1 MPPVQCGDT
10 SGSGLFKHSPLL
22 LEDSTRLLLLLPA
35 KDPKDPIECQLI
47 EVPLGATNESPE
59 REYEALSYVW
69 GARSGSCPI
78 ICHGKSLLV
87 TENCLAALIRLRQP
101 SVTRTLWI
109 DTICIDQSED
119 ETSIRERNIQVAKM
133 GQIYAEAE
141 RVVVWLGA
149 GSKPAWTAL
158 ERLRKHGVI
167 DKTLSKGSEGDIPHR
182 PLSGFKDLARFPR
195 EFGHG
200 INEVIQ
206 NLSFEAKIPFQGK
219 IASQSD
225 WKQALTSRS
234 KVIWR
239 KVFRS

>member
-1 MPPVQCGDT
+1 MSSVQSDDT
-10 SGSGLFKHSPLL
+10 SESELFKHSPLL

-47 EVPLGATNESPE
+47 EVPLGATDESPN
-59 REYEALSYVW
+59 RKYEALSYVW

-78 ICHGKSLLV
+78 MCHGKSLLV

-101 SVTRTLWI
+101 SVTRKLWI

-119 ETSIRERNIQVAKM
+119 ETSIQERNIQVAKM

-141 RVVVWLGA
+141 CVVVWLGA
-149 GSKPAWTAL
+149 GTKPAWTAL

-167 DKTLSKGSEGDIPHR
+167 DKTLSKGSEGDVPHR
-182 PLSGFKDLARFPR
+182 HLSGFKDLARFPR
-195 EFGHG
+195 EFGQG
-200 INEVIQ
+200 LNEVVQ
-206 NLSFEAKIPFQGK
+206 NLSFEAKFPFQGK
-219 IASQSD
+219 VLSRWD
-225 WKQALTSRS
+225 WKKALTSRS

-239 KVFRS
+239 KVCRS